1 MQSAFSNIQSHN
13 NRPQIDEFAKVLCS
27 QVPGSNLGRVSYKF
41 VCNMLTGI
49 RRTKSVNLTSVARGL
64 NEKIRLHATHKRL
77 SRNLDD
83 PKLTKN
89 LSLSLLKMGAKNVS
103 LKTRLIVHTYELHK
117 KYACK
122 IEYLPKS
129 LVDSESAFKVCEIL
143 ASDPDSNTYTPLL
156 ARVWSD
162 RVPNYESDAQEIKNA
177 IMQVQTA
184 TGGRGMFF
192 LDDETV
198 DTGSIRAI
206 VSEPSLDFIALVRD
220 HSFKAVHGTELHSLG
235 ELSETVE
242 TKYGKMMFK
251 LVPEGLVGNSKT
263 DMDLFMHAGSI
274 PIRLPQCSRRLS
286 LIALKSSS
294 RLTGEASSPLLTSQI
309 KLRSRKAVMGLVES
323 YLSIKDII
331 SLHSA
336 FRETFDPSGFRVLT
350 YNRLQLLIT
359 LLQTVIHYETSIEG
373 SLSISEKKMSTKP
386 HDGEIQR
393 TYYRPELSAQASQ
406 IDVDSASTTLERDRQ
421 SAVYGTHV
429 QY

>member
-1 MQSAFSNIQSHN
+1 MQPNFPDIQSDD
-13 NRPQIDEFAKVLCS
+13 RRLQIDEFARILCS
-27 QVPGSNLGRVSYKF
+27 QVPGANLGRVSYKF

-49 RRTKSVNLTSVARGL
+49 RLTKSVNLTSVARGL

-83 PKLTKN
+83 LMLTEN
-89 LSLSLLKMGAKNVS
+89 LGFGLLKIGAKNVN
-103 LKTRLIVHTYELHK
+103 LNTRLIVHTYELHK

-143 ASDPDSNTYTPLL
+143 ASDPESNTYTPLL
-156 ARVWSD
+156 ARVWSN
-162 RVPNYESDAQEIKNA
+162 RVPDYESDTQEIKNA
-177 IMQVQTA
+177 IMQVHTA
-184 TGGRGMFF
+184 TAGRGMFF

-198 DTGSIRAI
+198 DTGSIKAI

-220 HSFKAVHGTELHSLG
+220 RSFEAVHGTELQSLG
-235 ELSETVE
+235 KLTEAVE

-251 LVPEGLVGNSKT
+251 LVPEGLMGTTKT
-263 DMDLFMHAGSI
+263 DMDLFMHAGSV
-274 PIRLPQCSRRLS
+274 PIRLPECNRRLS

-294 RLTGEASSPLLTSQI
+294 RLTGTASSPLLTSQT

-323 YLSIKDII
+323 YLSTKDVI

-350 YNRLQLLIT
+350 YNRLQLLMT

-373 SLSISEKKMSTKP
+373 SLSISEKKMSSKP
-386 HDGEIQR
+386 HDGQIQR
-393 TYYRPELSAQASQ
+393 TYYRPELSAEASQ
-406 IDVDSASTTLERDRQ
+406 VDVESASKILEGDRQ
-421 SAVYGTHV
+421 SGFNETNV
-429 QY
+429 QH